1 MWPFSYSRCAIDIV
15 CLAEKPSLREASCC
29 SVVVRN
35 GAYGERR
42 YGLRS
47 TLDTAKA
54 VFSRRCARAAAASAS
69 RCKTPVAVESVVLS
83 SPTEVKSRPWATR
96 RPSTVT
102 RLAVKLVG
110 SSVFLPWSFVA
121 NSASRSE

>member
-54 VFSRRCARAAAASAS
+54 AFSRRCARAAAASAS
-69 RCKTPVAVESVVLS
+69 RCKRSWLFS

-96 RPSTVT
+96 RPSTLT
-102 RLAVKLVG
+102 RFAVKLVG
-110 SSVFLPWSFVA
+110 SVMSGLPWSLVA